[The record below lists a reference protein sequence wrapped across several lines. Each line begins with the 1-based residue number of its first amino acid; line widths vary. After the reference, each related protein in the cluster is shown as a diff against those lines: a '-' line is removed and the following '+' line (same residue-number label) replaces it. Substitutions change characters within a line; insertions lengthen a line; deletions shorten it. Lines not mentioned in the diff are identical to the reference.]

1 MTFVIYLLRKACFI
15 RFVSIVISR
24 IRFDEVQ
31 IIVAGLLCG
40 VVAYSV
46 IPNGVVKKVFLFS
59 KMITQNYDLYC

>member
-46 IPNGVVKKVFLFS
+46 IPDGVVQKVLLFS